1 MQQERRKSR
10 RRKSDRG
17 PYSGPGYQPTW
28 GSIAFQ
34 MGFCAL
40 IFGIWW
46 FCAGCASH
54 IPKFAPTSVQVCAE
68 YSRDR
73 SLDEDFRR
81 SRRLG
86 ASACLTFD
94 DVSQSVGTSE

>member
-1 MQQERRKSR
+1 MKQERRKSQR
-10 RRKSDRG
+10 RRSDRG

-34 MGFCAL
+34 IGFCTFVGGL
-40 IFGIWW
+40 IFM
-46 FCAGCASH
+46 CCSCASH
-54 IPKFAPTSVQVCAE
+54 IPKFAPSSVQVCAE

-73 SLDEDFRR
+73 DLDEYSRR

-94 DVSQSVGTSE
+94 DVTAPE